1 MKSARTVL
9 SENFFRRFSEVF
21 APHLDVVGLDTRIL
35 ERADVEIPGEQYV
48 ALWEAAGKTNPNIG
62 LVLGNQTEADDF
74 GALGH
79 AMHCATSV
87 EKVLRTLHQ
96 FIVVFAQE
104 STFTYEMDSRFVYVD
119 YQISDPTVIHRRQDS
134 EFAIA
139 SVFRQLTLITN
150 SQIRPSRVDFE
161 HDRPA
166 DLSEH
171 KHIFQCPLYFNQ
183 PTNRLYLPIETL
195 NLPVPHGN
203 ERLYKALQPYLEKER
218 HERYIPDELL
228 LQITRMI
235 AADMSSGVPSLVDIC
250 EQLGVS
256 RRTLQRRLKEH
267 GIEFS
272 SLVEDVRREL
282 ALAYM
287 KDSEYS
293 MTEISLLVGYSES
306 GSFTRAFRRWTGQS
320 PQQYRA
326 ANHPLP

>member
-1 MKSARTVL
+1 MKLARTVL
-9 SENFFRRFSEVF
+9 SENFFRRFREVF
-21 APHLDVVGLDTRIL
+21 APHLDAVGLDTRIL

-48 ALWEAAGKTNPNIG
+48 ALWEAAGKTHPNIG

-87 EKVLRTLHQ
+87 EKVLKTLHQ

-104 STFTYEMDSRFVYVD
+104 STFTYETDSRFVYLE
-119 YQISDPTVIHRRQDS
+119 YQVTDPTVIHRRQDS
-134 EFAIA
+134 EFAVA
-139 SVFRQLTLITN
+139 SVFRQLNLITD
-150 SQIRPSRVDFE
+150 SLIRPSRVDFE

-183 PTNRLYLPIETL
+183 PKNRLYLPIETL

-203 ERLYKALQPYLEKER
+203 ERLYKALEPYLERER

-256 RRTLQRRLKEH
+256 RRTLQRRLKDH

-326 ANHPLP
+326 ANHPLR